1 MYNSSLRL
9 FSLVL
14 LATPLLVLGAPPSTG
29 TDDLTFEGQVLVTLH
44 GANMMEIAAGKLAV
58 AKSTSP
64 AIQQFGAELVKDHS
78 AADEQVLTLVAQ
90 RNVPMPAA
98 PASDPNL
105 GYVSGLTGEAFDRAF
120 IQMML
125 DDHIKAIEM
134 VQSAQKRIANVPV
147 AAFLKSLLPTLESHR
162 DTAVALSKGLRAQL

>member
-1 MYNSSLRL
+1 MYKSSLRL

-14 LATPLLVLGAPPSTG
+14 LGTPLCALAAPSAGA
-29 TDDLTFEGQVLVTLH
+29 DDLTFEGQVLVTLH
-44 GANMMEIAAGKLAV
+44 GANTMEIAAGKLAV
-58 AKSTSP
+58 AKGSSP

-78 AADEQVLTLVAQ
+78 AADEQVLALAAQ

-105 GYVSGLTGEAFDRAF
+105 GYVSGLSGEAFDRAF

-147 AAFLKSLLPTLESHR
+147 AAFLKALLPTLESHR

>member
-1 MYNSSLRL
+1 MYNTSLRL

-14 LATPLLVLGAPPSTG
+14 LGTPLCVLGAPSAG
-29 TDDLTFEGQVLVTLH
+29 ADDLTFEGQVLVTLH

-58 AKSTSP
+58 AKGSSP

-78 AADEQVLTLVAQ
+78 AADEQVLALAAQ

-105 GYVSGLTGEAFDRAF
+105 GYVSGLSGEAFDRAF

-134 VQSAQKRIANVPV
+134 VQSAQKRIANAPV
-147 AAFLKSLLPTLESHR
+147 AAFLKTLLPTLESHR
-162 DTAVALSKGLRAQL
+162 DTAVALSRALRAQL